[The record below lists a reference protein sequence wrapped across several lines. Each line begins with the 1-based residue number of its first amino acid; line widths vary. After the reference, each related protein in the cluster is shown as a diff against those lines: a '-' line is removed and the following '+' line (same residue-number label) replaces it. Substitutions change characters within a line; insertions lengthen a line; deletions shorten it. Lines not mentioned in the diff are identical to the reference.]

1 MRRERTS
8 ILPAVLF
15 SALAHVVLLGLAW
28 YYWPKTDP
36 GGGTFGITPVT
47 LVAQGPIGN
56 TTAPVPDT
64 PEEAATPDPVPDED
78 PAVVAPPTPAPV
90 PTPALPKTQSKPS
103 TQAPAGAGSRPPADD
118 SFFDRLAKSLPGG
131 GGAQTSGGAQG
142 KPAVKQGTPAG
153 AAGGCLSAS
162 NPCPWKEG
170 LGEKV
175 ERYWNP
181 NCAVEGGSSVKLIAK
196 VTFRADGFLKG
207 DPEISDARTGQVF
220 PIDNTSGTGS
230 SVSGAAAIRAY
241 SALRRILPYTGVP
254 PELVGRR
261 IVLNLNAD
269 KACN

>member
-15 SALAHVVLLGLAW
+15 SALAHAVLLGLAW

-47 LVAQGPIGN
+47 LVAQGPTGN
-56 TTAPVPDT
+56 TAVPVPET
-64 PEEAATPDPVPDED
+64 PEPLATPEPAPDED

-90 PTPALPKTQSKPS
+90 PTPAPPKTQGKPS
-103 TQAPAGAGSRPPADD
+103 TSAPTGAGSRPPADD
-118 SFFDRLAKSLPGG
+118 SFLDNLAKSLPGG
-131 GGAQTSGGAQG
+131 GGSRRSGGAQG
-142 KPAVKQGTPAG
+142 KPVVKTGTPT
-153 AAGGCLSAS
+153 AATGGCLSPGT
-162 NPCPWKEG
+162 PCPWKEG

-196 VTFRADGFLKG
+196 VTFRADGFLVG
-207 DPEISDARTGQVF
+207 DAEISDARTGRIFQVA
-220 PIDNTSGTGS
+220 NTSETGA

-241 SALRRILPYTGVP
+241 SALRRILPYAGVP

-261 IVLNLNAD
+261 IILNLNAD
-269 KACN
+269 KACR